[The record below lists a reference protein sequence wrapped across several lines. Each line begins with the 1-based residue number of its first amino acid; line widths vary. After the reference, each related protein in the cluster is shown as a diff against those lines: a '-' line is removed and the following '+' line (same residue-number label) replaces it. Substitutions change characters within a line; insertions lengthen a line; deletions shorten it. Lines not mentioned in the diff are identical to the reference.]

1 MGSFVLN
8 TKFLQKKKTVLK
20 TICYEIFQKIRK
32 HIIYHYQSTPA
43 CLSGLHTTVEF
54 VFYIFHHQTYP
65 SLLLPHPPHLLPH
78 PPHLLPHPPH
88 LHLYLLSTQKV
99 TVSVFESEP
108 LSKDDITQFTREPLK
123 PKSDK

>member
-8 TKFLQKKKTVLK
+8 TKFLQNVKRSNHFQKKKTVLK

-32 HIIYHYQSTPA
+32 HMIYHYQSTPA
-43 CLSGLHTTVEF
+43 CPSGLHTIVEF

-65 SLLLPHPPHLLPH
+65 SLLLPHPPHL
-78 PPHLLPHPPH
+78 
-88 LHLYLLSTQKV
+88 HLYLLSTQKV
-99 TVSVFESEP
+99 TVSVIESDP
-108 LSKDDITQFTREPLK
+108 LSKDDITRCTREPLK

>member
-8 TKFLQKKKTVLK
+8 TKFLQNVKRSNHFQKKKTVLK

-43 CLSGLHTTVEF
+43 CTSGLHTIVEF

-78 PPHLLPHPPH
+78 PPHLLPHPSHLLPHPPH

-99 TVSVFESEP
+99 TVNVF
-108 LSKDDITQFTREPLK
+108 
-123 PKSDK
+123 